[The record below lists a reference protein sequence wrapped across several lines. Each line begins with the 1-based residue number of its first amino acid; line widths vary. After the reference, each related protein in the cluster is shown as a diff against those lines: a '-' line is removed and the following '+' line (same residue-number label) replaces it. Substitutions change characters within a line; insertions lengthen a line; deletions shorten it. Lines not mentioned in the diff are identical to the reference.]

1 MKTARKYCDRF
12 SVIKMEFNN
21 IRRILS
27 CTRRAVDR
35 FSMINDGDRIAV
47 GLSGGK
53 DSIALLAALH
63 DLKRFYPA
71 DFSLYGITVSMGF
84 KDFDAGPLKDFC
96 EKLGVGFSL
105 IETRLAELIFEERK
119 ESNPCSLCA
128 RMRRG
133 ILHDTAKAL
142 GCNKLAL
149 GHHYD
154 DVIDTFML
162 NLFNEGR
169 LATFL
174 PVTYLSRKDI
184 TVIRPFIYLPEKD
197 IRYFISKNDLP
208 VIKSPCPEDKHT
220 DRETLHKLIGDLD
233 RERKGLKHRIFN
245 AIEEGGLL
253 DKESE

>member
-1 MKTARKYCDRF
+1 
-12 SVIKMEFNN
+12 MEFKS
-21 IRRILS
+21 IRRVLS

-35 FSMINDGDRIAV
+35 FGMINDGDKIAV

-53 DSIALLAALH
+53 DSVALLAALH

-71 DFSLYGITVSMGF
+71 DFSICAITVSMGF
-84 KDFDAGPLKDFC
+84 EDFDASPLKTLCDELDIEFR
-96 EKLGVGFSL
+96 LV
-105 IETRLAELIFEERK
+105 ETRLAELIFDERK
-119 ESNPCSLCA
+119 ESNPCALCA

-133 ILHDTAKAL
+133 ILHDNAKEM

-169 LATFL
+169 LSTFL

-184 TVIRPFIYLPEKD
+184 TVIRPFVYLPEKD
-197 IRYFISKNDLP
+197 IKYFMSKNELP
-208 VIKSPCPEDKHT
+208 VIKSPCPEDKRT
-220 DRETLHKLIGDLD
+220 DRETLHMLVGNLD
-233 RERKGLKHRIFN
+233 KERRGLKHRIFN